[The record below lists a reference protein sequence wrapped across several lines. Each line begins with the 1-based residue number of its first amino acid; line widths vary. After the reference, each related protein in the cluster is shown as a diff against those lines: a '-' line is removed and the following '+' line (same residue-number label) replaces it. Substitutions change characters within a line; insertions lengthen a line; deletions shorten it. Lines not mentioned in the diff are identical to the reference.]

1 MMAAIGVAA
10 LCCAAVR
17 VESGPAIS
25 TCIVAACVWYLTY
38 RRFAQAMAHR
48 EAEGLTTSR
57 SQKARILA
65 RCAIFALVV
74 IGLSDAAFLAGY
86 FGYMIYIDNTVRM
99 TDIVEFPHE
108 ELEHIAKGT
117 VCGIILALCAAGFL
131 KWILWPLIRP
141 PASAAPLPRG
151 PILSPSEP
159 ERIPTHS

>member
-57 SQKARILA
+57 SQKARILV

-74 IGLSDAAFLAGY
+74 IGLPDAAFLAGFY
-86 FGYMIYIDNTVRM
+86 GYMSYIHSTISMADM
-99 TDIVEFPHE
+99 LEFPHS
-108 ELEHIAKGT
+108 ELEHIAQGA

-131 KWILWPLIRP
+131 KWIIWPLIRS
-141 PASAAPLPRG
+141 PASAAALPRG

-159 ERIPTHS
+159 ERVPTHS